1 MVYEDIFKAL
11 YEEEVRYLIVGGM
24 AVNLYGYARMTV
36 DLDIMVDL
44 EEEENLKRLIKAME
58 KINCKPKVPVKP
70 IEFTLS
76 EKREDWIK
84 EKGAVVFTF
93 IDLSDPIKHID
104 IFLRNPVDFEKAYQS
119 RTTIPLKGIPISL
132 VSIDDLIE
140 LKRLSGRPRD
150 LEDIHHL
157 NKIKELK
164 KNAHGY

>member
-1 MVYEDIFKAL
+1 LIYEDIFKAL

-44 EEEENLKRLIKAME
+44 DEGNLEKLIKAME
-58 KINCKPKVPVKP
+58 KLNYQPRVPVKP

-119 RTTIPLKGIPISL
+119 RTTIHLKGIPISL

-157 NKIKELK
+157 NMIKELK
-164 KNAHGY
+164 KNAHGH

>member
-1 MVYEDIFKAL
+1 MIYEDIFKAL

-44 EEEENLKRLIKAME
+44 KEENLKKLIKAME
-58 KINCKPKVPVKP
+58 KVNCKPKVPVKP
-70 IEFTLS
+70 TEFTLNA
-76 EKREDWIK
+76 KREEWIK

-93 IDLSDPIKHID
+93 IDLSDPIKHVD
-104 IFLRNPVDFEKAYQS
+104 IFLKNPLDFEKAYQS
-119 RTTIPLKGIPISL
+119 RTTIHVKEIPIRL

-150 LEDIHHL
+150 MEDIHHL

-164 KNAHGY
+164 KNVYGH

>member
-1 MVYEDIFKAL
+1 MVYEDIFGAL
-11 YEEEVRYLIVGGM
+11 YEEGVKYLVVGGM

-44 EEEENLKRLIKAME
+44 EEENVKRLIKAME
-58 KINCKPKVPVKP
+58 RVNCRPRVPVKP
-70 IEFTLS
+70 IEFASS
-76 EKREDWIK
+76 EKREEWIK

-104 IFLRNPVDFEKAYQS
+104 IFLKNPVDFEKSYQS
-119 RTTIPLKGIPISL
+119 RTLIHLKDIPVSL
-132 VSIDDLIE
+132 VAIDDLIE

-157 NKIKELK
+157 NMIKELR
-164 KNAHGY
+164 KNTHGD